1 MKANMRS
8 IIAAGVAAMVL
19 GVHAQTETQ
28 SLTNLRQGGVDIA
41 WSKGITGRGAV
52 IGILDNGFDLTHQD
66 FTGRIVGTKNLL
78 TNGAVTWGTH
88 GTGMASV
95 AAAAKNNLGALGV
108 APDAKLLFGQIG
120 TGGTNSVLN
129 ETAMYRGLDW
139 LSGQGATVINLSFG
153 ASYDSG
159 FVGSVYRNPQT
170 GIYFSASQYGANY
183 GTGNNILGFYK
194 TATDRGSILVAAA
207 GNQGLPYSEFPG
219 MYASRTDF
227 ANRLILGGRMIVVG
241 AVDSA
246 NQIAAFSNRAGHL
259 CQNSVGGVCRDS
271 YLTRDFFVVAPG
283 VNVTVSQPNQ
293 LTGSRNTATTM
304 SGTSPAAAYVSGGIA
319 LMKQAW
325 PQLRPEQLVNLV
337 LTTTRDLGSPGTDNT
352 YGRGLVDFGR
362 AVLPQG
368 SLALAA
374 KNLTM
379 PSASLTATSGSMTA
393 GLTQIF
399 RSTSV
404 LPNAQV
410 LDSYGRNYTANL
422 GQAIIPNRLITY
434 SPDSPW
440 LGFAGYTSSVWKI
453 DQDLNLKVMS
463 ANSGAAAQIERAWQ
477 NHTVSWQVGSQQEG
491 AGFLGNS
498 GSGAL
503 GLGSSAT
510 MWTQIG
516 YEHAVSD
523 QVSVIAQYGQ
533 GTTQVQNSTMSM
545 IDVLGPIQSRSWRLG
560 LNRNHNFQHNDRVGI
575 SLASPVSI
583 RSGQARVSGVV
594 GFDYEDDADGN
605 VNLVPIIGSEVV
617 SLRSIS
623 KEYNLV
629 LNYQHPLTQTG
640 SVSYN
645 LIQRYNAGGQPG
657 LTDTFVGVN
666 LSWINR

>member
-1 MKANMRS
+1 MKSSTKLLAAFITAT
-8 IIAAGVAAMVL
+8 IINHS
-19 GVHAQTETQ
+19 HAQNEFTAQ
-28 SLTNLRQGGVDIA
+28 RQIIQGGVQSA
-41 WSKGITGRGAV
+41 WSRMLSGKGV
-52 IGILDNGFDLTHQD
+52 SIGIIDQGFDLSHED
-66 FTGRIVGTKNLL
+66 LLGRVSANKNFYSA
-78 TNGAVTWGTH
+78 GAVTWGVH
-88 GTGMASV
+88 GTAMASI
-95 AAAAKNNLGALGV
+95 AAGNRGGIGTMGV
-108 APDAKLLFGQIG
+108 APDAKLLLAQVGPG
-120 TGGTNSVLN
+120 ANSTLINSSAV
-129 ETAMYRGLDW
+129 YRAIDW
-139 LSGQGATVINLSFG
+139 ASNNRADIINMSFG
-153 ASYDSG
+153 ATFESK
-159 FVGSVYRNPQT
+159 FVTSVKRNTVT
-170 GIYFSASQYGANY
+170 GVYFSPNNYGVNYGATSDVINY
-183 GTGNNILGFYK
+183 YT
-194 TATDRGSILVAAA
+194 TATNRGSILVAAA
-207 GNQGLPYSEFPG
+207 GNQGLGYSEFPG
-219 MYASRTDF
+219 MYATRTDP
-227 ANRLILGGRMIVVG
+227 NGRLLLGGKMVIVG
-241 AVDSA
+241 AVDTNNIMAS
-246 NQIAAFSNRAGHL
+246 FSNRAGHL
-259 CQNSVGGVCRDS
+259 CQNAVN
-271 YLTRDFFVVAPG
+271 LTCLDPYQTREFYVVAPG
-283 VNVTVSQPNQ
+283 VNIVSSTPNQ
-293 LTGSRNTATTM
+293 LTQGKNLASTM
-304 SGTSPAAAYVSGGIA
+304 TGTSPAAAYVSGGLA
-319 LMKQAW
+319 LIKQAW
-325 PQLRPEQLVNLV
+325 PQLRAEQLVALLLN
-337 LTTTRDLGSPGTDNT
+337 TTRDLGAPGVDNV
-352 YGRGLVDFGR
+352 YGRGLVDFDAATR
-362 AVLPQG
+362 PQG
-368 SLALAA
+368 QLILASRNSV
-374 KNLTM
+374 K
-379 PSASLTATSGSMTA
+379 PSQVLSSTGSSMTA

-440 LGFAGYTSSVWKI
+440 LGFAGYTSAAWKI

-463 ANSGAAAQIERAWQ
+463 ANSGAAAQIERVWH
-477 NHTVSWQVGSQQEG
+477 NNIVSWQVGSQQESN
-491 AGFLGNS
+491 GFLGNS

-510 MWTQIG
+510 IWTQIG

-545 IDVLGPIQSRSWRLG
+545 IEVLGPIQSRSWRLG
-560 LNRNHNFQHNDRVGI
+560 VNRNHNFQHNDRVGI

-594 GFDYEDDADGN
+594 GFDYEDDANGN